1 MPKKVMFLLD
11 KSDDEKNTLDALRS
25 TLGLSV
31 ANHYSYAVVMNHTL
45 GKFDDYNA
53 ENLEWI
59 RDMEGEAYSTE
70 QANVDNSYHA
80 GRGWTE
86 AQRNGRNRSLRQ
98 LKVHARYE
106 GDNYY
111 ENIKC
116 ISFRAF

>member
-59 RDMEGEAYSTE
+59 RDMEGEAYTTE
-70 QANVDNSYHA
+70 QANVDTNEL
-80 GRGWTE
+80 GC
-86 AQRNGRNRSLRQ
+86 NRSLWQ
-98 LKVHARYE
+98 LKAHVRYE
-106 GDNYY
+106 GDNNY
-111 ENIKC
+111 ENFKC
-116 ISFRAF
+116 ISFRTF